1 MEDEINKAFDKAEKI
16 GVIGSPS
23 STNALSV
30 DVLGTAIDKK
40 LVGALCLFKHMQ
52 DGKEHF
58 SLGQITEITLK
69 NSWSEDPTMRSL
81 IRQKGRVDPI
91 TEKQDTHTA
100 SMIVSSVFSKIDS
113 TKMGPSMLGTVP
125 STGSPIKLMNN
136 EVMDGLLGSYK
147 DQLSYLG
154 RAYGSD
160 IMLPMWFK
168 QFNKSTTGVGE
179 AYHIGVFG
187 KTGSGKSVLAKM
199 IMLSYAKHPTMSI
212 FVIDPQGELSGDF
225 EKDAKLKAYVKDNL
239 KRDVQV
245 INLKHL
251 VLTYKIDLFMK
262 LLFYSKFFDKLAIYN
277 EDNKIRTFNTIMPLL
292 KAYKPWDYWKREA
305 FNIVWNA
312 FDNDTTLAQMYTG
325 LEYRER
331 TRSARNSADVEEFYT
346 LWEGITNLFKFDSSG
361 SKIQIKT
368 IAEGITKDL
377 DKGKM
382 TIVDLSELNA
392 TENIMWNDDIKAVVI
407 KDLIDRLKEQSEELY
422 KQGKS
427 LNTLVV
433 IDEAHRLAPAQ
444 TDNEDLKAV
453 RLSLVDAVRTTRK
466 SGLGWM
472 FISQTLSSLDVEIL
486 KQLRAYIL
494 GFGLGWGFE
503 LQTLRGII
511 GGNKEAI
518 RLYQLFRDPQS
529 SFGDKEYPFMMV
541 GPLSPLSFASIPM
554 FFNAVGYPDDFINL
568 NK

>member
-1 MEDEINKAFDKAEKI
+1 M
-16 GVIGSPS
+16 
-23 STNALSV
+23 
-30 DVLGTAIDKK
+30 
-40 LVGALCLFKHMQ
+40 
-52 DGKEHF
+52 
-58 SLGQITEITLK
+58 
-69 NSWSEDPTMRSL
+69 
-81 IRQKGRVDPI
+81 
-91 TEKQDTHTA
+91 
-100 SMIVSSVFSKIDS
+100 
-113 TKMGPSMLGTVP
+113 
-125 STGSPIKLMNN
+125 
-136 EVMDGLLGSYK
+136 
-147 DQLSYLG
+147 
-154 RAYGSD
+154 
-160 IMLPMWFK
+160 
-168 QFNKSTTGVGE
+168 
-179 AYHIGVFG
+179 
-187 KTGSGKSVLAKM
+187 
-199 IMLSYAKHPTMSI
+199 
-212 FVIDPQGELSGDF
+212 
-225 EKDAKLKAYVKDNL
+225 
-239 KRDVQV
+239 
-245 INLKHL
+245 
-251 VLTYKIDLFMK
+251 
-262 LLFYSKFFDKLAIYN
+262 
-277 EDNKIRTFNTIMPLL
+277 
-292 KAYKPWDYWKREA
+292 
-305 FNIVWNA
+305 
-312 FDNDTTLAQMYTG
+312 
-325 LEYRER
+325 
-331 TRSARNSADVEEFYT
+331 
-346 LWEGITNLFKFDSSG
+346 FKFDSSG